1 MPSLAEI
8 NPLAPETAECPFPFY
23 EAMRRECPVY
33 QVPGAGFFIVSR
45 FDDVLHVLRHP
56 EIFSSKSGPGLR
68 PVPDE
73 EVIAIMRQG
82 WMPVNTL
89 LTNDPPAHSRYRAL
103 VNKAFS
109 ARRVA
114 SLEPSV
120 TAIASD
126 LIDRFIG
133 DREVELV
140 RQFAV
145 PLPLTVI
152 ADALG
157 VDRADMD
164 RFKRWSDD
172 SVAPLGGFLT
182 REREIEC
189 ARSIVEFQHY
199 FAERLEERR
208 ANPRDDIL
216 TDLLNAHIGL
226 DGEEA
231 RPLDMAEMLSILQQI
246 LVAGN
251 ETTTNLIA
259 SGMMILV
266 QQPELQERLRAEP
279 DRIPNFVEEALRLE
293 SPVQGLFRQA
303 VVDTEIGG
311 TPIPAGA
318 RLLLSYASAN
328 RDEAEFPH
336 ADEID
341 LDREAPE
348 GHLAFGRGIHY
359 CLGAALARLE
369 ARIAFTLLLQR
380 LRAIRAAE
388 GKNDYTHVPS
398 VILRGL
404 KALYLEF
411 EPA

>member
-1 MPSLAEI
+1 MPRLAEI
-8 NPLAPETAECPFPFY
+8 NPLSPETAECPFPFY
-23 EAMRRECPVY
+23 EAMRNECPVY

-45 FDDVLHVLRHP
+45 FEDVLHVLRHP

-73 EVIAIMRQG
+73 EILSIMRQG
-82 WMPVNTL
+82 WMPVDTL
-89 LTNDPPAHSRYRAL
+89 LTNDPPAHARYRAL

-120 TAIASD
+120 TQIAND
-126 LIDRFIG
+126 LIDAFIADG
-133 DREVELV
+133 EVELV
-140 RQFAV
+140 QQFAV

-199 FAERLEERR
+199 FAEQLEERR
-208 ANPRDDIL
+208 THPRDDIL
-216 TDLLNAHIGL
+216 TDLLNAHIGGE
-226 DGEEA
+226 GEEG
-231 RPLDMAEMLSILQQI
+231 RPLNMAEMLSILQQI

-259 SGMMILV
+259 SGMML
-266 QQPELQERLRAEP
+266 LTRDHALMERLAREP

-293 SPVQGLFRQA
+293 SPVQGLFRMA
-303 VVDTEIGG
+303 VQDTEIGG
-311 TPIPAGA
+311 TPIPAGS
-318 RLLLSYASAN
+318 RILLSYASAN
-328 RDEAEFPH
+328 RDEREFDHP
-336 ADEID
+336 ELID
-341 LDREAPE
+341 LERENPE
-348 GHLAFGRGIHY
+348 GHLAFGRGIHF

-369 ARIAFTLLLQR
+369 ARVAFTLLLTR
-380 LRAIRAAE
+380 LKNIRAVE
-388 GKNDYTHVPS
+388 EKNDYRHVPS

-404 KALYLEF
+404 QRLYLTF

>member
-1 MPSLAEI
+1 MPRLAEI
-8 NPLAPETAECPFPFY
+8 NPLSPETAECPFPFY
-23 EAMRRECPVY
+23 EAMRNECPVY

-45 FDDVLHVLRHP
+45 FEDVLHVLRHP

-73 EVIAIMRQG
+73 EVISIMRQG
-82 WMPVNTL
+82 WMPVDTL
-89 LTNDPPAHSRYRAL
+89 LTNDPPAHARYRAL

-120 TAIASD
+120 TQIAND
-126 LIDRFIG
+126 LIDAFIADG
-133 DREVELV
+133 EVELV
-140 RQFAV
+140 QQFAV

-199 FAERLEERR
+199 FAEQLEERR
-208 ANPRDDIL
+208 THPRDDIL
-216 TDLLNAHIGL
+216 TDLLNAHIGGE
-226 DGEEA
+226 GEEG
-231 RPLDMAEMLSILQQI
+231 RPLNMAEMLSILQQI

-259 SGMMILV
+259 SGMML
-266 QQPELQERLRAEP
+266 LTRDHALMERLAREP

-293 SPVQGLFRQA
+293 SPVQGLFRMA
-303 VVDTEIGG
+303 VQDTEIGG
-311 TPIPAGA
+311 TPIPAGS
-318 RLLLSYASAN
+318 RILLSYASAN
-328 RDEAEFPH
+328 RDEREFDHP
-336 ADEID
+336 ELID
-341 LDREAPE
+341 LERENPE
-348 GHLAFGRGIHY
+348 GHLAFGRGIHF

-369 ARIAFTLLLQR
+369 ARVAFTLLLTR
-380 LRAIRAAE
+380 LKNIRAVE
-388 GKNDYTHVPS
+388 EKNDYRHVPS

-404 KALYLEF
+404 QRLYLTF

>member
-1 MPSLAEI
+1 MASLADI
-8 NPLAPETAECPFPFY
+8 NPLAPETFECPFPFY

-33 QVPGAGFFIVSR
+33 RVPGADFMIVSR
-45 FDDVLHVLRHP
+45 FEDVLHVLRHP

-68 PVPDE
+68 SQPDE
-73 EVIAIMRQG
+73 ELLAIMRQG

-114 SLEPSV
+114 SLEPSI
-120 TAIASD
+120 TAIATD
-126 LIDRFIG
+126 LIDRFID
-133 DREVELV
+133 DRRVELV
-140 RQFAV
+140 AQFAV

-208 ANPRDDIL
+208 TNPRDDIL

-226 DGEEA
+226 EGEAA
-231 RPLDMAEMLSILQQI
+231 RPLTMAEMLSILQQL

-259 SGMMILV
+259 SGMMLLARDPNL
-266 QQPELQERLRAEP
+266 QAQLRREPE
-279 DRIPNFVEEALRLE
+279 RISNFVEEALRLE

-311 TPIPAGA
+311 TPVPAGT

-328 RDEAEFPH
+328 RDETRFSD
-336 ADEID
+336 ADRVV
-341 LDREAPE
+341 LDREMPE
-348 GHLAFGRGIHY
+348 DHLAFGRGIHF

-369 ARIAFTLLLQR
+369 ANVAFRLLLQR
-380 LRAIRAAE
+380 LDNIRTTE
-388 GKNDYTHVPS
+388 ENDFTHVPS

-404 KALYLEF
+404 KALHLEF
-411 EPA
+411 DPAP